1 MSKRH
6 ASGESNLLAQIS
18 GVAKA
23 LSFEAWALT
32 SVKKNSYSKPLNL
45 VPRALFPGL
54 GGGAPHLLSQ
64 GKAPW
69 GRGWKPLCH
78 GFLGHVVI
86 KNKKLLVNDKIT
98 ALYQTNMTQK
108 HYIKRC
114 KQQKWK
120 TVKLTSFQKPQL
132 QYVSV
137 LFFCWTSLSFPVS
150 FCTCIMYLTTGFN
163 IFFSCF
169 DQLLFS
175 FTQIGGSCHCL
186 KFHNFHDTAPL
197 IK

>member
-32 SVKKNSYSKPLNL
+32 SIKKNSYS
-45 VPRALFPGL
+45 
-54 GGGAPHLLSQ
+54 
-64 GKAPW
+64 
-69 GRGWKPLCH
+69 KPLCH

-86 KNKKLLVNDKIT
+86 QNQKLLVNDKIT
-98 ALYQTNMTQK
+98 ASWQTNRTAK

-114 KQQKWK
+114 KQQNEKLF
-120 TVKLTSFQKPQL
+120 KLTSFQNHNCNTFQSSF
-132 QYVSV
+132 SV
-137 LFFCWTSLSFPVS
+137 EPVCPS
-150 FCTCIMYLTTGFN
+150 VCPFVLCICGFN
-163 IFFSCF
+163 TFFSCF

>member
-1 MSKRH
+1 MAFPGSIVEGWLTT
-6 ASGESNLLAQIS
+6 AIFLLDVCTSFNEQTARFWWVKLAGADQRCREGALLW
-18 GVAKA
+18 GVGIDIYEEKLLFKAA
-23 LSFEAWALT
+23 LSW
-32 SVKKNSYSKPLNL
+32 
-45 VPRALFPGL
+45 
-54 GGGAPHLLSQ
+54 
-64 GKAPW
+64 
-69 GRGWKPLCH
+69 
-78 GFLGHVVI
+78 FLGHVVI

-98 ALYQTNMTQK
+98 ALYQTNMTPK

-186 KFHNFHDTAPL
+186 KFDNFHDTAPL

>member
-32 SVKKNSYSKPLNL
+32 SMKKNSY
-45 VPRALFPGL
+45 
-54 GGGAPHLLSQ
+54 
-64 GKAPW
+64 
-69 GRGWKPLCH
+69 WKPLCH

-86 KNKKLLVNDKIT
+86 KNKKLLVNEKIT
-98 ALYQTNMTQK
+98 ALCQTNMTPK

-120 TVKLTSFQKPQL
+120 TVLANKFSKTTIAIRFSLVFLLNQFVHPCL
-132 QYVSV
+132 LLYYVSV
-137 LFFCWTSLSFPVS
+137 VLVRSFHVLISYFLVSLKLVVVLAVW
-150 FCTCIMYLTTGFN
+150 ILT
-163 IFFSCF
+163 IFT
-169 DQLLFS
+169 
-175 FTQIGGSCHCL
+175 TQFL
-186 KFHNFHDTAPL
+186 
-197 IK
+197 

>member
-54 GGGAPHLLSQ
+54 AGGAPHLLSQ

-98 ALYQTNMTQK
+98 ALRQKNMTAK

-120 TVKLTSFQKPQL
+120 TVYNKLTSFQKPQL

-137 LFFCWTSLSFPVS
+137 FFFCWTSLSVR
-150 FCTCIMYLTTGFN
+150 IMYSPCGFN
-163 IFFSCF
+163 TFFSCF
-169 DQLLFS
+169 DQLFLVSLKLVAVATVWSLTIFM
-175 FTQIGGSCHCL
+175 TQ
-186 KFHNFHDTAPL
+186 PL
-197 IK
+197 

>member
-6 ASGESNLLAQIS
+6 ASGELNLLAQIS

-32 SVKKNSYSKPLNL
+32 SMKKNSYLKS
-45 VPRALFPGL
+45 
-54 GGGAPHLLSQ
+54 
-64 GKAPW
+64 
-69 GRGWKPLCH
+69 LCH

-98 ALYQTNMTQK
+98 ALYQTNMTPK

-120 TVKLTSFQKPQL
+120 TVI
-132 QYVSV
+132 
-137 LFFCWTSLSFPVS
+137 S

-163 IFFSCF
+163 IFSCF

-175 FTQIGGSCHCL
+175 FTQIGGSFHCL
-186 KFHNFHDTAPL
+186 KFDNFHDTAPL

>member
-32 SVKKNSYSKPLNL
+32 SMKKNSYL
-45 VPRALFPGL
+45 
-54 GGGAPHLLSQ
+54 
-64 GKAPW
+64 
-69 GRGWKPLCH
+69 KPLCH

-98 ALYQTNMTQK
+98 ALYQTNMTPK